1 MKEDIVIIDGA
12 RTAIGSFNGSL
23 KNFEAHDLGGIAI
36 KGLIEKSGIKPELID
51 EVIMGCV
58 ARQQKIL

>member
-1 MKEDIVIIDGA
+1 MKDEIVIIDGA

-36 KGLIEKSGIKPELID
+36 KGLIDKL
-51 EVIMGCV
+51 
-58 ARQQKIL
+58 KINMKKI